1 MWCVSCGKEIPIT
14 AKVCPYCHRD
24 TKASSEAQG
33 AMYALAIVGAIV
45 GYFINGWLG
54 AFIGGVIVGGIGGG
68 IVFVKAQSKAGN
80 DPARVKV
87 VAHKNDSEKM
97 RSNSS
102 LSPKPPQTHAERLV
116 TLTNLKNQGLITEE
130 EFKTRRE
137 KILSEI

>member
-1 MWCVSCGKEIPIT
+1 MQCVSCGKNIPIT

-24 TKASSEAQG
+24 TKASSDTHG
-33 AMYALAIVGAIV
+33 AMCALAIVGAIV
-45 GYFINGWLG
+45 GYFIYGWLG

-87 VAHKNDSEKM
+87 VAHENDSEKM
-97 RSNSS
+97 RNNSS
-102 LSPKPPQTHAERLV
+102 LSQKPSQTHSERLI
-116 TLTNLKNQGLITEE
+116 TLNNLKNQGLITEE
-130 EFKTRRE
+130 ELKTRRE